1 MKKIKLI
8 KLVEAWRYMS
18 NNRNTSIFKIEHVSP
33 YIYIYIYITK
43 LGAVPQINLR
53 FGSLVQTL

>member
-1 MKKIKLI
+1 MHGDTCQITEIPVYSKLNMY
-8 KLVEAWRYMS
+8 LPMYV
-18 NNRNTSIFKIEHVSP
+18 